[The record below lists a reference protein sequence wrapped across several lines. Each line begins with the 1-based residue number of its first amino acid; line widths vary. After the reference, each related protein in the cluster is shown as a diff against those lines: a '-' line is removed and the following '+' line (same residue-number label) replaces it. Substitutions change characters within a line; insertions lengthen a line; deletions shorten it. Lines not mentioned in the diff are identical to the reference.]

1 MTKWLFGGEVPALLL
16 AAALARQSGHL
27 AFSGSQPY
35 WQPTTARILGNK
47 AAKALTA
54 VDLPVPRSP
63 NTKTPPMLG
72 SMAVSMMAN
81 FMSSWPTMAEKGKV
95 KDIWFNM
102 KVKTGPMTKCQLK
115 KLYKV
120 SI

>member
-1 MTKWLFGGEVPALLL
+1 LLF
-16 AAALARQSGHL
+16 AAAFAKQSGHL
-27 AFSGSQPY
+27 ALSGSQPY
-35 WQPTTARILGNK
+35 WQPTTARIFGSK
-47 AAKALTA
+47 AAKARTA

-95 KDIWFNM
+95 KDIKFTIEVETALM
-102 KVKTGPMTKCQLK
+102 RKCQL
-115 KLYKV
+115 
-120 SI
+120 

>member
-1 MTKWLFGGEVPALLL
+1 L
-16 AAALARQSGHL
+16 
-27 AFSGSQPY
+27 GSS
-35 WQPTTARILGNK
+35 

-95 KDIWFNM
+95 KDIAFTILIKKWAKRPSVN
-102 KVKTGPMTKCQLK
+102 LK
-115 KLYKV
+115 N
-120 SI
+120 

>member
-1 MTKWLFGGEVPALLL
+1 
-16 AAALARQSGHL
+16 
-27 AFSGSQPY
+27 
-35 WQPTTARILGNK
+35 
-47 AAKALTA
+47 
-54 VDLPVPRSP
+54 
-63 NTKTPPMLG
+63 MLG

>member
-1 MTKWLFGGEVPALLL
+1 LGKS
-16 AAALARQSGHL
+16 AA
-27 AFSGSQPY
+27 
-35 WQPTTARILGNK
+35 N
-47 AAKALTA
+47 ALTA

-95 KDIWFNM
+95 KDI
-102 KVKTGPMTKCQLK
+102 
-115 KLYKV
+115 
-120 SI
+120 